1 MFSRAVPTG
10 IKPFYLEV
18 ISYMV
23 IDVTGRGIPF
33 QKAFDAWFNFPY
45 VYSKVP
51 IRDVGVYID
60 ESYYDSFL
68 TIDAFVVQPPVLF
81 HVKTYDALL

>member
-51 IRDVGVYID
+51 IRDVGCCVNAPFTD
-60 ESYYDSFL
+60 
-68 TIDAFVVQPPVLF
+68 
-81 HVKTYDALL
+81 K

>member
-33 QKAFDAWFNFPY
+33 QKAFDAYP
-45 VYSKVP
+45 S
-51 IRDVGVYID
+51 GM
-60 ESYYDSFL
+60 
-68 TIDAFVVQPPVLF
+68 
-81 HVKTYDALL
+81 